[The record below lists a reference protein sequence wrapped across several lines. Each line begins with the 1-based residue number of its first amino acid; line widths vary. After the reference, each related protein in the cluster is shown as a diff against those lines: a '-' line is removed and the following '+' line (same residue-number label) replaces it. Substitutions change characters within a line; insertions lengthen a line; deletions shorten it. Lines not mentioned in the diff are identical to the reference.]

1 MAQVTSSRIQ
11 ILNGLW
17 RKTISKSY
25 GLSHKTKQNT
35 EMSEEE
41 HSDRNC
47 IILKSNKRQRNANR
61 PIFAFVNGR
70 YHPDQSLSS
79 WSSRSVAT
87 IPCLIE
93 CRITGG
99 SDIMRGRLHVLLHF
113 CVAIYICDIVW
124 LVIVASMVNLWKSIN
139 WEINKMEYFL

>member
-11 ILNGLW
+11 IVNGLW

-61 PIFAFVNGR
+61 PANFRFR
-70 YHPDQSLSS
+70 KRSLP
-79 WSSRSVAT
+79 SRSVAT

-93 CRITGG
+93 CRVTGG
-99 SDIMRGRLHVLLHF
+99 SGITRGRLHVLLYF

-139 WEINKMEYFL
+139 WETNKMEYFLWTSGVE